1 MSSLRTDVNATAD
14 AVFWCTS
21 VPRRA
26 LPLMMQYGT
35 SFLRQSAGNQITI
48 SRGSTSCAIT
58 TSLACLLSM
67 RDVTWLRPY
76 LSMSGFLLSTWP
88 PPSSAFAMARRRCF
102 FASFVSGLY
111 FFKRRRSWPAWFLSI
126 AELNWLTA
134 GGDLRRLSRMAFF
147 RCSVTYLGHLT
158 TRERFTRGWI
168 APPMR
173 KLRGVF
179 SKSGFF
185 FVFFASFWRIAGAAA
200 TFFFFCCFGAMD
212 ELRRAS

>member
-1 MSSLRTDVNATAD
+1 
-14 AVFWCTS
+14 
-21 VPRRA
+21 
-26 LPLMMQYGT
+26 MMQYGT
-35 SFLRQSAGNQITI
+35 SFLRQSAGSQITI
-48 SRGSTSCAIT
+48 SSGSTSCAIT

-67 RDVTWLRPY
+67 RDVTWLSPY
-76 LSMSGFLLSTWP
+76 LSMSGFLLSTSA
-88 PPSSAFAMARRRCF
+88 PPSCS

-111 FFKRRRSWPAWFLSI
+111 FFNKRRSWPAVFLSI

-134 GGDLRRLSRMAFF
+134 GGDLRRLRRMAFF
-147 RCSVTYLGHLT
+147 RWSVTYLGHLT

-200 TFFFFCCFGAMD
+200 GFFFAFCFGAMD
-212 ELRRAS
+212 ELRRASLEP